1 MNDGAGTLSH
11 EVLIALR
18 RIIRAVDIHSRRL
31 SRDFG
36 LTGPQLLILNE
47 TATADRVLIGTLAK
61 NVHLSQATVTI
72 IVDRLEE
79 HLLVKRERDSRDKR
93 RVWVSLTDKGK
104 QVLAGGPHL
113 LQDTFLDNLGN
124 LNSEEQQSILS
135 ALQTVARMMDAE
147 NLPVAPILGLEPLP
161 EATSLE
167 EKPR

>member
-1 MNDGAGTLSH
+1 MNDEAGTLSH

-104 QVLAGGPHL
+104 QVLAEGPHL

-147 NLPVAPILGLEPLP
+147 NLPAAPILGLEPLP

-167 EKPR
+167 EKAR